1 MATQWTKKTEQETV
15 SSGNNGK
22 PIYQWSGVW
31 QVEQN
36 PNMLSYIISIFNNLS
51 FEGPH
56 LLATLH
62 GHSGAVVDL
71 AISPN
76 GKLLASGGTDGIK
89 IWDIKTTKEI
99 AVPQQP
105 FHERGQV
112 SCVCWIT
119 RKDET
124 FDTLCYGNALG
135 FLVFL
140 QHRPT
145 EVSREFVKSNGDL
158 RYWIKQGRFELA
170 HSVRIARGGEIL
182 SINADRSGGNSIR
195 FATGTR
201 DKCVQVWSFDSSSRK
216 LTPIHSKAFADDKDI
231 VPKALAF
238 DGSKDQNL
246 FVFGLYDGGL
256 FVNLLRQCL

>member
-1 MATQWTKKTEQETV
+1 
-15 SSGNNGK
+15 
-22 PIYQWSGVW
+22 
-31 QVEQN
+31 
-36 PNMLSYIISIFNNLS
+36 MLSYIISIIKNLF

-62 GHSGAVVDL
+62 GHSGSVVNL

-89 IWDIKTTKEI
+89 IWDMKTRKEV

-119 RKDET
+119 RNDEA

-145 EVSREFVKSNGDL
+145 EVSRGFVKFNGDL
-158 RYWIKQGRFELA
+158 RHFKQGRFEFVQ
-170 HSVRIARGGEIL
+170 SVRIARGGEIL
-182 SINADRSGGNSIR
+182 CMTADISGGSSIR

-256 FVNLLRQCL
+256 FVNMLRQFLQSTDTKSRHKYGGIDGKWIYTHQLGSKM